1 MLRQF
6 IQQCPGLLQVGGVKA
21 LGEPAVDR
29 REQHVGFGT
38 LALLL
43 LQASKAHGRAQAV
56 LSLGSAP
63 RGNIV
68 DRDEDALPLPV
79 DVSKAEEAIF
89 DQLRAGRTLG
99 GTTGRERG
107 SHRPCSGWRRLHPP
121 ALRADA
127 ARQPPAA
134 PVG

>member
-1 MLRQF
+1 
-6 IQQCPGLLQVGGVKA
+6 
-21 LGEPAVDR
+21 
-29 REQHVGFGT
+29 VGFGT

-68 DRDEDALPLPV
+68 DRNEDALPLPV

-99 GTTGRERG
+99 GTTGVSGDLKLYQDRQFENGPFSSWHPERKFAFLSVFFVSRAMTRG
-107 SHRPCSGWRRLHPP
+107 CKSPRRAP
-121 ALRADA
+121 
-127 ARQPPAA
+127 RQI
-134 PVG
+134 